1 MQVPAYPI
9 PNLADVAESVR
20 QGRCILFLGAM
31 ASAPSPAG
39 CPYTYRTA
47 PPGGAELSRRLARA
61 CNYPYDD
68 TWNLLRVSLYYQ
80 IQTSRSRLVE
90 AIQREITGCNAPDG
104 TGRIEYDPSPAL
116 HMLAALPFPIIITT
130 NYDRLFDRALKRA
143 LTLDGREKDP
153 IVKVYN
159 PDGAPEYVTLDPS
172 ERNPVLL
179 KLHGDIENRD
189 SIVVTEEDY
198 LCFIEKMS
206 NEKEHPIHLNIRS
219 RINTWPVL
227 FIGYSLKDYN
237 LRLLYRTMRWY
248 LDPATLP
255 LSYSIDPYP
264 DQLIVSIFQE
274 MVRFVEDDLWKFVPA
289 LYEAVTGRAY
299 PP

>member
-1 MQVPAYPI
+1 
-9 PNLADVAESVR
+9 
-20 QGRCILFLGAM
+20 
-31 ASAPSPAG
+31 
-39 CPYTYRTA
+39 
-47 PPGGAELSRRLARA
+47 
-61 CNYPYDD
+61 
-68 TWNLLRVSLYYQ
+68 
-80 IQTSRSRLVE
+80 
-90 AIQREITGCNAPDG
+90 
-104 TGRIEYDPSPAL
+104 
-116 HMLAALPFPIIITT
+116 
-130 NYDRLFDRALKRA
+130 
-143 LTLDGREKDP
+143 
-153 IVKVYN
+153 
-159 PDGAPEYVTLDPS
+159 
-172 ERNPVLL
+172 
-179 KLHGDIENRD
+179 
-189 SIVVTEEDY
+189 
-198 LCFIEKMS
+198 MS